1 MSILRRLQLSGLIFM
16 VGLPILNRHI
26 MGRVMCDMPERR
38 STKKGEL
45 MTKMS
50 K

>member
-1 MSILRRLQLSGLIFM
+1 MSILRRLQLSGLIVM
-16 VGLPILNRHI
+16 VGLPILNRP
-26 MGRVMCDMPERR
+26 MGRVMCDVPERR